1 MTFPWTIMDC
11 SKKDYH
17 TKSTFHHP
25 DVIEDI
31 LLSLENVIRSESPL
45 DKTVLLLSLERKR
58 MPVRAPADHA
68 LFQNPTLTYTRTVT
82 CTAIP
87 LERHTAEK

>member
-1 MTFPWTIMDC
+1 M
-11 SKKDYH
+11 DYH
-17 TKSTFHHP
+17 TKSTFHDP
-25 DVIEDI
+25 DVTEDI
-31 LLSLENVIRSESPL
+31 LFSLENVIRSKSPL

-58 MPVRAPADHA
+58 MPARAPADHA
-68 LFQNPTLTYTRTVT
+68 LSQNPTLTYTLTVT